1 MGVSA
6 VAYDRPRIRV
16 SPNLDAFFGQI
27 IRKRFSVP
35 GDVDWRVAKLKE
47 SIDDRPAGL
56 PWRLKRVCKELG
68 LAISPRQARRLFKDS
83 IGMSIREYAKN
94 RNLVAALEQLR
105 TPSAPV
111 KAIAADAGYRSTRNF
126 ARRFKQ
132 LFLLRPTEFRR
143 LWFRRSLGV

>member
-1 MGVSA
+1 M
-6 VAYDRPRIRV
+6 AYDRPRIQV
-16 SPNLDAFFGQI
+16 SYNLDAFFSEI
-27 IRKRFSVP
+27 IRKRFRVP
-35 GDVDWRVAKLKE
+35 DEVDWRVAKLKE
-47 SIDDRPAGL
+47 SIDGHPPGL

-105 TPSAPV
+105 TPSAAV
-111 KAIAADAGYRSTRNF
+111 KAIAADAGYRNTRNF

-132 LFLLRPTEFRR
+132 LFLLRPMEFRR
-143 LWFRRSLGV
+143 LWFRRSVGV